1 MPGRSR
7 RLRSPGARRPALF
20 WAAILLALAVGIA
33 LGGGVLSRFTADGD
47 VRDLRTQVQDLERR
61 NEALDARTRAGDA
74 FADAAAPGTL
84 GRSLTGFPVL
94 LVVAPGADGGDI
106 SQISRRVTQGG
117 GTVAGTVRLTEALY
131 ADDQSERLRG
141 TVDNAA
147 PVGVTLDAG
156 QVDPRA
162 RAGDLIGSIL
172 LGKGSAPAVSQ
183 GGTDALVTLRQAGY
197 LAFDG
202 PTVPSARAAIVVT
215 GGAVPGEHAGQGQGI
230 GRLAAGLSRHGDGSV
245 LVGRT
250 GSATGSGPIVVVRQD
265 QDLSARLAT
274 VDDADTTVGQ
284 VSTAL
289 ALIQATRGEV
299 RAYGTGVR

>member
-7 RLRSPGARRPALF
+7 RLRTPGARRPALF
-20 WAAILLALAVGIA
+20 WASVLIAFAVGIA

-47 VRDLRTQVQDLERR
+47 IRDLRSQVQDLEQR
-61 NEALDARTRAGDA
+61 NDTLDARARAGDG
-74 FADAAAPGTL
+74 FADAAAPGAL
-84 GRSLTGFPVL
+84 GRSLAGFPVL
-94 LVVAPGADGGDI
+94 LVVAPDADGGDI
-106 SQISRRVTQGG
+106 TQINRRVTQAG
-117 GTVAGTVRLTEALY
+117 GTVAGTVRLTDALY

-162 RAGDLIGSIL
+162 RAGDLIGSVL
-172 LGKGSAPAVSQ
+172 LGKGTAPAVSQ
-183 GGTDALVTLRQAGY
+183 GGTDALVTLRQAGF

-202 PTVPSARAAIVVT
+202 PTVPGARAAIVVT
-215 GGAVPGEHAGQGQGI
+215 GGAVAADHAAQGQGI

-250 GSATGSGPIVVVRQD
+250 GSASGSGPIVVVRQD
-265 QDLSARLAT
+265 QALAARLAT
-274 VDDADTTVGQ
+274 VDDVDTTVGQ

-289 ALIQATRGEV
+289 ALSQATRGEV
-299 RAYGTGVR
+299 RAYGAGVR